1 MELVV
6 RPPDPADA
14 EGLARLW
21 IDGGRL
27 HRELDPR
34 LFQVPDE
41 TQLVEAI
48 ASSLA
53 AERDDAE
60 DRLSLV
66 AVHEGEA
73 VGFALAVLE
82 EPEESADTDLLRER
96 GWVRVKVWVLLVRAD
111 QQRQGV
117 GARLM
122 EQVEAWAR
130 RRNAALVYLNTYI
143 DNPTS
148 VPFFEET
155 MGYERRAVRFDKL
168 LSEAE

>member
-14 EGLARLW
+14 AGLARIW
-21 IDGGRL
+21 IDAGRL

-41 TQLVEAI
+41 ERLVDAFS
-48 ASSLA
+48 SSLA
-53 AERDDAE
+53 TQPTDPEH
-60 DRLSLV
+60 RLSLV
-66 AVHEGEA
+66 AVAGDEVVGA
-73 VGFALAVLE
+73 VLAVLE

-96 GWVRVKVWVLLVRAD
+96 GWLRVKVWVLLVRAD
-111 QQRQGV
+111 RRRQGV

-122 EQVEAWAR
+122 EEVEAWAR
-130 RRNAALVYLNTYI
+130 RRGAALVYLNTYI

-148 VPFFEET
+148 VPFFEQT

-168 LSEAE
+168 LSDAE